1 MIAWVKFVGFVLLIA
16 GFAPAWAAEQPD
28 AVRKVIQEAERQCRS
43 DGGRPHQGP
52 KFLRVEDLNRDGG
65 EDWILD
71 YAHFE
76 CRGAISPQPLC
87 GSGGCSLTIFVW
99 SGGSTWKRA
108 FDDLVQAH
116 QFVLVNGRRVLQA
129 DFAGA
134 ACGKANV
141 ETCRKLYRFY
151 GSDLVPAR

>member
-1 MIAWVKFVGFVLLIA
+1 LAKLVGFVVVVA
-16 GFAPAWAAEQPD
+16 TAVPACAAEQPD

-52 KFLRVEDLNRDGG
+52 KFARVEDLNRDGG

-76 CRGAISPQPLC
+76 CRGAIPPLPLC
-87 GSGGCSLTIFVW
+87 GSGGCTLTIFLW

-116 QFVLVNGRRVLQA
+116 QFVRVNGRRVLQA

-134 ACGKANV
+134 VCGKANV
-141 ETCRKLYRFY
+141 ETCRKLYRFQ